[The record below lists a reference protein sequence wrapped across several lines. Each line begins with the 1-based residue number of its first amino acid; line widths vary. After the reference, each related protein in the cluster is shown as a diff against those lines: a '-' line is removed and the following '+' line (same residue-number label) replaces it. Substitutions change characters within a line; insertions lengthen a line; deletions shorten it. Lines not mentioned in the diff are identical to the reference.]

1 MALVFNRAS
10 DNYLFTI
17 AEARG
22 KVGESLKLRS
32 ANSAAAIDISN
43 TGTVDISGTFT
54 VNGSSVASGDT
65 VVLLAGTQEIT
76 GNKTFSGTTTINT
89 LNING
94 GTITGITDLAIADGG
109 TGASI
114 ASDAR
119 TNLGLVIGSDIQAYD
134 TELAALAGL
143 SSAANKGIQFTGSGT
158 AATFDLTAAGK
169 ALLDDADAAAQ
180 RTTLGLGDIA
190 TQASNSVSI
199 TGGAIDGTTIG
210 ATTAAA
216 ATFSQ
221 INLYHSSGTS
231 TITKDE
237 NKITI
242 DPYPAGGDSSGT
254 VVIEGNLIV
263 NGNTTTINSTIVD
276 ISDSI
281 LTLNYGLTGAPS
293 LDGGIVIN
301 RGSSASKSF
310 LWDESQTTW
319 TIGNETFNSRTLKT
333 TNLNVTNLTANDG
346 TAAGSIA
353 DSTGVVTL
361 NNVDINA
368 GTITGITDLAIA
380 DGGTGASNASDART
394 NLGLQIGSDIQAYD
408 AELAAIAGLTSEADK
423 GIQFTG
429 SGAAATFDL
438 TAAGK
443 ALLDDA
449 DAAAQRTTLGLG
461 DIATQASNSVSITGG
476 AIDGTTIGATTSTTG
491 KFTTLELTGNLL
503 PSNTTAQIPVTKSTF
518 TLVNSNLGDLS
529 GTNAQGGS
537 TFVGS
542 TGDADFQNATNYL
555 ASRIALSGDSLIKME
570 FKVNFVSSP
579 EAEQTISF
587 RVRRTIGGTTTI
599 VFTDENIGS
608 NMGVTFRNV
617 YNGTFID
624 DLAASTVADNTNIT
638 YQLQYKRNC
647 PNDDTISTNFGIVS
661 GGNYIFLQELY
672 CP

>member
-1 MALVFNRAS
+1 M
-10 DNYLFTI
+10 
-17 AEARG
+17 
-22 KVGESLKLRS
+22 
-32 ANSAAAIDISN
+32 
-43 TGTVDISGTFT
+43 
-54 VNGSSVASGDT
+54 GS
-65 VVLLAGTQEIT
+65 
-76 GNKTFSGTTTINT
+76 
-89 LNING
+89 
-94 GTITGITDLAIADGG
+94 
-109 TGASI
+109 
-114 ASDAR
+114 
-119 TNLGLVIGSDIQAYD
+119 
-134 TELAALAGL
+134 
-143 SSAANKGIQFTGSGT
+143 
-158 AATFDLTAAGK
+158 
-169 ALLDDADAAAQ
+169 
-180 RTTLGLGDIA
+180 IA
-190 TQASNSVSI
+190 TQASNNVSI
-199 TGGAIDGTTIG
+199 TGGAINGTTIG

-231 TITKDE
+231 TITKDV

-254 VVIEGNLIV
+254 VVIEGDLIV
-263 NGNTTTINSTIVD
+263 NGNTTTINSTVVD

-293 LDGGIVIN
+293 LDGGIIIN
-301 RGSSASKSF
+301 RGNAVDKSF
-310 LWDESQTTW
+310 LWDESLARW
-319 TIGNETFNSRTLKT
+319 TIGNETFNSGTLKT

-394 NLGLQIGSDIQAYD
+394 NLGLQIGSHVQAYD

-461 DIATQASNSVSITGG
+461 SIATQASNNVSITGG
-476 AIDGTTIGATTSTTG
+476 AIDGTTIGATTATTG

-518 TLVNSNLGDLS
+518 NLVTSNLGDLS
-529 GTNAQGGS
+529 GTNVDGGS
-537 TFVGS
+537 TAFVDS
-542 TGDADFQNATNYL
+542 TGDTDFHNATNYI
-555 ASRIALSGDSLIKME
+555 ASRTVLSGNSLIKME

-579 EAEQTISF
+579 EADQTISF
-587 RVRRTIGGTTTI
+587 RVRRTIGGTITT

-624 DLAASTVADNTNIT
+624 DLGDSTVADGASVT

-647 PNDDTISTNFGIVS
+647 PSGDTISTNFGIVS